1 MLKTVYVPGFNKY
14 VNQVHISLGMQMSL
28 MRKDKL
34 QNKQTKAGK
43 MLNSSVKVGIERKW
57 TGDTGICNPCSPGIV

>member
-1 MLKTVYVPGFNKY
+1 MLETVYIPGFNKY

-34 QNKQTKAGK
+34 QNKQTKAEK
-43 MLNSSVKVGIERKW
+43 MLNSLCASGDRKKW
-57 TGDTGICNPCSPGIV
+57 TGDSGM